1 MKLLDRYVVRT
12 YVVVFLMSMV
22 VFSIAIVTLDFF
34 ARLSSFTDGRTIEGE
49 FAEGYSRFEIIF
61 YFYVAYLPYILK
73 EMLSFISVAAGMF
86 TVTYMLRNNEV
97 QPVLAAGISARRL
110 FLPVFICGF
119 LVSMGHIAFQEL
131 VVPSLNREHIA
142 LKRQLAGDKRPEVL
156 NVPHL
161 RDGHGT
167 VARAGSYSFAD
178 QSLTD
183 VVIARP
189 WTEIGFETW
198 FIDRLEP
205 DGDKWRAATPVHVQ
219 PAGIGT
225 VGIRLEPGVAVDFG
239 VSPADVEALAS
250 EHGIAE
256 LSLRQLKRL
265 ADKFPDR
272 RNLQV
277 AVHRQIARPLASFVL
292 LLLGIPLLLT
302 VGRSLMAGAVVAFSV
317 SASFY
322 VLDIFLTSV
331 GNRGDLSPVLAVWL
345 PVALFFS
352 AGISRIATMRT

>member
-1 MKLLDRYVVRT
+1 MRLLDRYVVRT
-12 YVVVFLMSMV
+12 YVSVFLMSLV

-34 ARLSSFTDGRTIEGE
+34 ARISSFTGDKKIEGT
-49 FAEGYSRFEIIF
+49 FAENYSRLEIIF
-61 YFYVAYLPYILK
+61 YFYLAYLPYILK

-97 QPVLAAGISARRL
+97 QPVLAAGVSARRL
-110 FLPVFICGF
+110 FLPIFICGF

-142 LKRQLAGDKRPEVL
+142 LKRHFAGDSRPEVL

-178 QSLTD
+178 QSLSD

-189 WTEIGFETW
+189 WTEVGFEAW
-198 FIDRLEP
+198 FVDHLEP
-205 DGDKWRAATPVHVQ
+205 YGEKWRATTPVHVQ
-219 PAGIGT
+219 PAGVGT
-225 VGIRLEPGVAVDFG
+225 VGYRLEPGVEVDFG

-256 LSLRQLKRL
+256 LSFRQLKRL

-277 AVHRQIARPLASFVL
+277 AVQRQIARPLASFVL
-292 LLLGIPLLLT
+292 LLLGIPLLVT
-302 VGRSLMAGAVVAFSV
+302 VGRSLVAGAVVAFSV
-317 SASFY
+317 SAFY
-322 VLDIFLTSV
+322 YFIDIFLTSI
-331 GNRGDLSPVLAVWL
+331 GNRGDLSPVIAVWL
-345 PVALFFS
+345 PIALFFS